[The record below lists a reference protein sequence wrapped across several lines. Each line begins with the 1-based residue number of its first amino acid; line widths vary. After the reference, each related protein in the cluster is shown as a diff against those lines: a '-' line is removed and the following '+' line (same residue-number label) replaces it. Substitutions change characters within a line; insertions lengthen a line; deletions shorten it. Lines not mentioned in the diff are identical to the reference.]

1 MGFSMGGRVA
11 LLTAP
16 QIQQV
21 RAVLSDGGPARLK
34 VVIMKELSERG
45 VPRELTKVLAF
56 MTELGMCLVSGHN
69 VFRLEPLR
77 QAGKL
82 SPLPV
87 LFIHG
92 GNDPYTRLTDLEKMV
107 HLAGPNA
114 EYWLVPEAGHR
125 DADVFRPEEYN
136 QRVLSFFER
145 WLPES

>member
-1 MGFSMGGRVA
+1 
-11 LLTAP
+11 
-16 QIQQV
+16 
-21 RAVLSDGGPARLK
+21 
-34 VVIMKELSERG
+34 
-45 VPRELTKVLAF
+45 LTKVLAF
-56 MTELGMCLVSGHN
+56 MTELGMCLCSGLN

-92 GNDPYTRLTDLEKMV
+92 DHDPYTRLADLEQMLQV
-107 HLAGPNA
+107 AGPNA
-114 EYWLVPEAGHR
+114 ECWRIPEAGHR
-125 DADVFRPEEYN
+125 DADLFRPEEYN